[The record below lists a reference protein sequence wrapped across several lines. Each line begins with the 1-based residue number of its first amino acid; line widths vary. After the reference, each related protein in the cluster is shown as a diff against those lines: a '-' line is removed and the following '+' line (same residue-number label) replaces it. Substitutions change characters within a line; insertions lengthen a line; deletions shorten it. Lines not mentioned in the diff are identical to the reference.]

1 MAKPGETMSLP
12 GFPQPAKGRG
22 QLFVGLIYPTREAPW
37 DAAVALRIGE
47 KKIAPD
53 VVTARFTHFY
63 AIWFDAPAGQG
74 MLELTSKFW
83 TTDSP
88 TAVDVPERRTAVR
101 MKIPIVRK
109 PTLKVTAAST

>member
-1 MAKPGETMSLP
+1 
-12 GFPQPAKGRG
+12 
-22 QLFVGLIYPTREAPW
+22 
-37 DAAVALRIGE
+37 
-47 KKIAPD
+47 
-53 VVTARFTHFY
+53 VTARFTHFY